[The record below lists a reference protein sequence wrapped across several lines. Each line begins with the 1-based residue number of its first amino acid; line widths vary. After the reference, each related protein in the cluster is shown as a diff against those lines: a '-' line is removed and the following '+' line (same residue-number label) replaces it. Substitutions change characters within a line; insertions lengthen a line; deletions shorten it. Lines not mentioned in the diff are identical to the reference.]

1 MSACMYISSVKLWR
15 VLVSPSRQKASR
27 GTYPED
33 HEKVHARMVTA
44 VRVST
49 RPRDQSA
56 EASQDCRERRQRKE
70 ETDWVSTE
78 MEAASESVG
87 EAEDAS
93 CREQNPESRTT

>member
-1 MSACMYISSVKLWR
+1 
-15 VLVSPSRQKASR
+15 
-27 GTYPED
+27 
-33 HEKVHARMVTA
+33 MVTA

-78 MEAASESVG
+78 MEYLRTSRQPVRVSERQKTPP
-87 EAEDAS
+87 A
-93 CREQNPESRTT
+93 ESRTQKAGLRKSKTPEARFENHSDGR